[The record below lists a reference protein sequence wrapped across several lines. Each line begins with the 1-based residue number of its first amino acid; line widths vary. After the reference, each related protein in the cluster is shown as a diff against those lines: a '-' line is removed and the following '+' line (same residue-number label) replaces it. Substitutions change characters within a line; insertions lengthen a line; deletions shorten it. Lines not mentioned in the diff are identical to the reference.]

1 MDNLAA
7 SSQVEHFQLW
17 ETENRSGIL
26 ITVQDKPGQLAQTLA
41 ILAKYNI
48 NLTSIHSRP
57 PKQIHGQRVM
67 NFHIDFTGTFDQP
80 HIQRCAQEIREQV
93 AVGLVELGSEAVPWF
108 PTKIDDFDFIGKRIL
123 GEGDG
128 IQEADHP
135 GFRDKE
141 YRKRRQEIAQLAL
154 DYKVKDPCPRL
165 KYTE

>member
-1 MDNLAA
+1 
-7 SSQVEHFQLW
+7 
-17 ETENRSGIL
+17 
-26 ITVQDKPGQLAQTLA
+26 
-41 ILAKYNI
+41 
-48 NLTSIHSRP
+48 
-57 PKQIHGQRVM
+57 M

-80 HIQRCAQEIREQV
+80 HIQQCAQEIRDQV

-108 PTKIDDFDFIGKRIL
+108 PTKIEDFDYIGKRIL

-154 DYKVKDPCPRL
+154 EYKVKDPCPKL
-165 KYTE
+165 KYTD